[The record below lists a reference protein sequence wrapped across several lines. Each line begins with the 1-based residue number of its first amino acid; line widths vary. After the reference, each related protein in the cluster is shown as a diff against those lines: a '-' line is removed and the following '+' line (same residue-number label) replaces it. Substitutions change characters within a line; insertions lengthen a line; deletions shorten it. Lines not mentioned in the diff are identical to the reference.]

1 MFERA
6 RTRMLAVV
14 SCSLFLS
21 VLVWFNYSAV
31 LPAIVADWGLSGTRA
46 GIVFA
51 AFQAGYL
58 LAIVPVGM
66 VVDRRTPRGVIGVG
80 ATVTGGAS
88 LLFALLA
95 SGFLAGT
102 GLRFLAG
109 IGMAGV
115 YVPGMRFVAEWY
127 PEAERG
133 TAMGVYVGTF
143 SAGSGLS
150 FLLAGTIAAAFDW
163 RIAVAAT
170 SVGALCVGPL
180 VLGLGRDAPGADR
193 AEGGFDLAVLRN
205 RAYLAAVGIYS
216 WHNWELFGM
225 RNWLPAFLL
234 TVPAIAMTDSPG
246 LVAGTL
252 VGVAVALGGPGNLVG
267 GALSDRLGRMRVIGI
282 GLTASGLIS
291 ALLGLLGGL
300 PIGLLVAVV
309 LVYGV
314 VITMDSA
321 PTSTTVTEVVAPER
335 IGTALSIQS
344 FIGFSTTV
352 VSPVVFGWAL
362 DAGGY
367 AVAFPTLAAGAFAG
381 LVCVGAFRATTRRSV
396 PRRTR

>member
-1 MFERA
+1 
-6 RTRMLAVV
+6 MLLVV
-14 SCSLFLS
+14 SAALFLS

-31 LPAIVADWGLSGTRA
+31 LPSIVADWGLSGTHA
-46 GIVFA
+46 GVVFA

-58 LAIVPVGM
+58 VAIVPTGM
-66 VVDRRTPRGVIGVG
+66 LVDRGSPRRVIAVG
-80 ATVTGGAS
+80 ATITGGAS
-88 LLFALLA
+88 LLFALVA
-95 SGFLAGT
+95 GGFLDGAL
-102 GLRFLAG
+102 LRFLAG

-127 PEAERG
+127 PEADRG

-143 SAGSGLS
+143 SASSGLS
-150 FLLAGTIAAAFDW
+150 FLLAGTVAVTFDW
-163 RIAVAAT
+163 RTAIAAT

-180 VLGLGRDAPGADR
+180 VLGLGRDAPDIDR
-193 AEGGFDLAVLRN
+193 IESGFDLDVLRN
-205 RAYLAAVGIYS
+205 LAYLAVVGIYS

-234 TVPAIAMTDSPG
+234 TVPAVAATGSPE
-246 LVAGTL
+246 LVASTL
-252 VGVAVALGGPGNLVG
+252 VGVTVALGGPGNLIG
-267 GALSDRLGRMRVIGI
+267 GTLSDRIGRVRVIAA
-282 GLTASGLIS
+282 GLAASGLIS
-291 ALLGLLGGL
+291 ATLGLLGGL
-300 PIGLLVAVV
+300 PIALLVAIV
-309 LVYGV
+309 LVYGI

-352 VSPVVFGWAL
+352 VSPVAFGWAL

-367 AVAFPTLAAGAFAG
+367 PIAFPVLAAGALAG
-381 LVCVGAFRATTRRSV
+381 LACVFAFQRVSSRRAPSDRLG
-396 PRRTR
+396 